1 MSGTEP
7 IALKSNWGQFGDEKF
22 ILRKF
27 SCFSPSI
34 RIEEAASKGGFVV
47 YQFSCGAIFAGVAPQ
62 NRKNVNN
69 TGGEIATPNFP
80 RYSNTVHQ
88 SPFSIAF

>member
-7 IALKSNWGQFGDEKF
+7 IAQKSNWGQFGDGKF
-22 ILRKF
+22 ILGSLVAFRLQ
-27 SCFSPSI
+27 I

-69 TGGEIATPNFP
+69 TGGEIATPNLP